1 MSSKK
6 KKQKEPGCLSYIIFI
21 LTIYAVISSL
31 IDTYHSEIL
40 TFTGQ
45 LLKIIRSLINASI
58 AIIICYFAIK
68 QLYKFYIHKKEK
80 KENALI
86 TSSDSSNVPII
97 PVQEE
102 LSNIKTEAV
111 PNSIEEISNVY
122 VEKIDS
128 SASYQSYEK
137 HDHIHNDTADNY
149 FEEAGYLVTERQL
162 ASVGHLQRALHI
174 GFNRANKLM
183 EQLYIADIVGP
194 ELGINP
200 REVLISKDLFE
211 KAIKKGSYDSINF
224 DLEAEKLKSHDYINS
239 DLNLTNNTS
248 VDPVVERIKF
258 YNNKFDYMEGTDFE
272 QYCAMILRE
281 NGYTTDLTP
290 ASGDYGVD
298 IIAKHSGI
306 IYAIQCKCYSSD
318 VGVEAVYQV
327 SGGMKY
333 YHANIG
339 IVLTNRYFTRNAKE
353 LADAIGVI
361 LWDRESLENLIAN
374 ANIDITP
381 SDNVESLEQP
391 SNIDFNNSIEVDS
404 NESPIVDPYNES
416 QVK

>member
-21 LTIYAVISSL
+21 LTIYAVVSSL

-45 LLKIIRSLINASI
+45 LLKIIRSFINASI
-58 AIIICYFAIK
+58 AIIICYFTIK
-68 QLYKFYIHKKEK
+68 LLYKFYIRKKQK
-80 KENALI
+80 KENTLI
-86 TSSDSSNVPII
+86 TSSNVPII

-102 LSNIKTEAV
+102 LSNAKTESTT
-111 PNSIEEISNVY
+111 NSSEETPNVY
-122 VEKIDS
+122 VEKINADT
-128 SASYQSYEK
+128 SYQSNEE
-137 HDHIHNDTADNY
+137 HDHIHNNTADPY
-149 FEEAGYLVTERQL
+149 FEEAGYLITERQL
-162 ASVGHLQRALHI
+162 ASVGYLQRKFGI

-183 EQLYIADIVGP
+183 EQLHIAAIVGP
-194 ELGINP
+194 ESGTRP
-200 REVLISKDLFE
+200 REVWISKEVFE
-211 KAIKKGSYDSINF
+211 KAIRKGSFDSIDF
-224 DLEAEKLKSHDYINS
+224 KLEAGELKSCDYIDS
-239 DLNLTNNTS
+239 DLNLTNNAS

-281 NGYTTDLTP
+281 NGYTTELTP

-339 IVLTNRYFTRNAKE
+339 IVLTNRHFTRNAKD

-361 LWDRESLENLIAN
+361 LWDRESLENLIVN

-381 SDNVESLEQP
+381 SDNVESPEQP
-391 SNIDFNNSIEVDS
+391 SNIAFNNSIEVDS

>member
-1 MSSKK
+1 M
-6 KKQKEPGCLSYIIFI
+6 
-21 LTIYAVISSL
+21 
-31 IDTYHSEIL
+31 
-40 TFTGQ
+40 
-45 LLKIIRSLINASI
+45 
-58 AIIICYFAIK
+58 
-68 QLYKFYIHKKEK
+68 
-80 KENALI
+80 
-86 TSSDSSNVPII
+86 
-97 PVQEE
+97 
-102 LSNIKTEAV
+102 
-111 PNSIEEISNVY
+111 
-122 VEKIDS
+122 
-128 SASYQSYEK
+128 
-137 HDHIHNDTADNY
+137 
-149 FEEAGYLVTERQL
+149 
-162 ASVGHLQRALHI
+162 
-174 GFNRANKLM
+174 
-183 EQLYIADIVGP
+183 
-194 ELGINP
+194 
-200 REVLISKDLFE
+200 
-211 KAIKKGSYDSINF
+211 
-224 DLEAEKLKSHDYINS
+224 LEAEELKSRDYIDS
-239 DLNLTNNTS
+239 DLNLPNHFENAQTRDGIEKNTFLPYNAS
-248 VDPVVERIKF
+248 IDPVVERIKF

-281 NGYTTDLTP
+281 NGYTTELTP